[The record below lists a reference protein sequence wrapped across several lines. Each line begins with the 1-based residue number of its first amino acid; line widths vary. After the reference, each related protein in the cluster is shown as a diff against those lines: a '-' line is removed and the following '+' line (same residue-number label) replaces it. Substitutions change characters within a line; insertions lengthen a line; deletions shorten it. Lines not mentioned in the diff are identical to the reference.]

1 MSQVKQKV
9 EVILKEIQKEDEEF
23 NLIVLEEMI
32 KISYPDV
39 EIITANNGQEACDI
53 LSENSFDLILS
64 DINMPV
70 MDGYALIKKIKDELQ
85 LQTPT
90 IAVTAFAIQGDK
102 EKLLMAGFNGYISKP
117 IDMMELHKI
126 LEISLLV

>member
-1 MSQVKQKV
+1 MKFLLV
-9 EVILKEIQKEDEEF
+9 EDEEF

-32 KISYPDV
+32 KIGFPDV
-39 EIITANNGQEACDI
+39 EIVTASNGEEACKI
-53 LSENSFDLILS
+53 LENNSFDLILS

-70 MDGYALIKKIKDELQ
+70 MDGYTLIKKIKNEL
-85 LQTPT
+85 LLITPT

-102 EKLLMAGFNGYISKP
+102 EKLLMAGFNDYVSKP

-126 LEISLLV
+126 LKESLLN

>member
-1 MSQVKQKV
+1 
-9 EVILKEIQKEDEEF
+9 
-23 NLIVLEEMI
+23 
-32 KISYPDV
+32 
-39 EIITANNGQEACDI
+39 
-53 LSENSFDLILS
+53 
-64 DINMPV
+64 

>member
-1 MSQVKQKV
+1 MKFLLV
-9 EVILKEIQKEDEEF
+9 EDEEF

-39 EIITANNGQEACDI
+39 EIVTANNGQEAYEM
-53 LSENSFDLILS
+53 LQTNSFDLILS

-70 MDGYALIKKIKDELQ
+70 MDGYALIKKIKNELQ

-102 EKLLMAGFNGYISKP
+102 EKLLMAGFNDYVSKP

-126 LEISLLV
+126 IRISL

>member
-1 MSQVKQKV
+1 MRFLLV
-9 EVILKEIQKEDEEF
+9 EDEEF

-32 KISYPDV
+32 KILYPDAK
-39 EIITANNGQEACDI
+39 IITANNGQEACDI

>member
-1 MSQVKQKV
+1 MRFLLV
-9 EVILKEIQKEDEEF
+9 EDEEF

-64 DINMPV
+64 DINMPI
-70 MDGYALIKKIKDELQ
+70 MDGYTFIKKVKNEL
-85 LQTPT
+85 LLATPT
-90 IAVTAFAIQGDK
+90 VAVTAFATQ
-102 EKLLMAGFNGYISKP
+102 SR
-117 IDMMELHKI
+117 
-126 LEISLLV
+126 